1 MLSGRPG
8 VLAEAVPVFLFWD
21 FVLSK
26 RSLVTVSKM
35 KRTREGKSVLPR
47 TNAELF
53 DHVKAEYYFE
63 NGLRKVHPYYFEYQT
78 YAKQRWLGRSVL
90 DVFLREFRDRPARYY
105 REAIER
111 QLIQINGEPC
121 TLEKLVECSDLI
133 AHRIHRHEPPVSG
146 EDIQII
152 HEGGGMLVVN
162 KPASIPVHPSGR
174 YRFNTLVEILR
185 HQLRYDHL
193 SVINRLDRLTS
204 GICILATNVV
214 AAERLHQQIEARQL
228 IKVYV
233 ARVEGEFPESV
244 VCEEPLLVVEHK
256 LGLVTVDRERGKSS
270 RTTFERMAAIK
281 LEDGTIESIV
291 RCKPET
297 GRTHQIRVHLQSL
310 GYPIVN
316 DVLYNNPIWADT
328 TDIRQIA
335 KHLMDETA
343 DEQPI
348 INELPDNEDGSILCP
363 ECQVAREDPRTDQL
377 CIYLHAL
384 CYSSSDWSFE
394 TELPFWA
401 KPDQ

>member
-1 MLSGRPG
+1 M
-8 VLAEAVPVFLFWD
+8 VFLLQD
-21 FVLSK
+21 FALSK
-26 RSLVTVSKM
+26 RSLVTISRM
-35 KRTREGKSVLPR
+35 KRTRQGKAILPR

-53 DHVKAEYYFE
+53 DQVQAEYYFE

-78 YAKQRWLGRSVL
+78 YAKQRWLGRSIL

-111 QLIQINGEPC
+111 QLIKINGESC

-146 EDIQII
+146 VDIQII
-152 HEGGGMLVVN
+152 HEGKGMLVVN

-185 HQLRYDHL
+185 HQRHYDHL
-193 SVINRLDRLTS
+193 SVINRLDRLVS
-204 GICILATNVV
+204 GICILATDVT
-214 AAERLHQQIEARQL
+214 AAERLHQQMETRQL
-228 IKVYV
+228 VKMYV
-233 ARVEGEFPESV
+233 ARVVGEFPESI

-256 LGLVTVDRERGKSS
+256 LGLVTVDREHGKPS
-270 RTTFERMAAIK
+270 RTVFERMAVIK
-281 LEDGTIESIV
+281 LEDDNKVESIV

-316 DVLYNNPIWADT
+316 DVLYNNTIWADT
-328 TDIRQIA
+328 ADIRQIA
-335 KHLMDETA
+335 KHLMDEA
-343 DEQPI
+343 VDEQPI
-348 INELPDNEDGSILCP
+348 TSETPDNEDDSIICP
-363 ECQVAREDPRTDQL
+363 ECRIVREDPRADQL

-384 CYSSSDWSFE
+384 CYSGSDWFFE
-394 TELPFWA
+394 TELPSWA
-401 KPDQ
+401 KADQ